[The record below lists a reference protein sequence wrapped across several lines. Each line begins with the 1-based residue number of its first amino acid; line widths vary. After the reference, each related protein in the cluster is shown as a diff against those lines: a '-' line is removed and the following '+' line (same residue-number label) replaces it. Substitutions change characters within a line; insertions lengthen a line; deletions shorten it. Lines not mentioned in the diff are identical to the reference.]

1 MAISIW
7 HHLRPVCPP
16 GIYETTNHTRA
27 TTWAEV
33 RYCFQGYVYL
43 CTCCNWGKN
52 GRLEAHGKVEGEDEG
67 GEVDC
72 CEGKPLSTQQVN
84 QVIIGT
90 PEKGETGQGERAA
103 QREQEGELSWV
114 NHEHGK
120 EGDGKPKAD
129 HAQDQTC
136 HESDN
141 SLFFAQTWKPFI
153 CFSAKPAL
161 RSTTVTTS
169 IVNLKIDRKS
179 DCSIHISYSNSTC

>member
-1 MAISIW
+1 M
-7 HHLRPVCPP
+7 
-16 GIYETTNHTRA
+16 
-27 TTWAEV
+27 
-33 RYCFQGYVYL
+33 
-43 CTCCNWGKN
+43 
-52 GRLEAHGKVEGEDEG
+52 
-67 GEVDC
+67 
-72 CEGKPLSTQQVN
+72 
-84 QVIIGT
+84 IIGT

-129 HAQDQTC
+129 HAQDQTR

-141 SLFFAQTWKPFI
+141 SLFFAQTWKPFV

-169 IVNLKIDRKS
+169 IVNLNIDKKIR
-179 DCSIHISYSNSTC
+179 HIKY